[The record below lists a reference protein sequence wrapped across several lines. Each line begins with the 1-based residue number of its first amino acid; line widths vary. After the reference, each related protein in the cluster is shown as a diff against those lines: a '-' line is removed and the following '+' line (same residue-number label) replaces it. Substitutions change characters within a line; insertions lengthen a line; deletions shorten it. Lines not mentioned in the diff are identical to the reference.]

1 LRRKALKALLTSFD
15 LLLITL
21 AVTVSVVG
29 LARRWSQW
37 YSKKPAG
44 IKGDWAALKASVINH
59 REIFR
64 RPDVGWAHLAV
75 FWGVVLPMIIIVLAQ
90 LGFAI
95 PKFPAAILSIIQDLA
110 GVALIAGSLFLLLRR
125 AGIREA
131 GGPVRTRLPMILL
144 LVIGFSG
151 FLAAG
156 ARISLGAEGSMPWS
170 SPVGWVFSLVAPA
183 SPLFMQMMIRLH
195 FFTVILFV
203 ASLPFTFMRHV
214 VASPLNVF
222 YHKRGPKAALREL
235 SPEKGDIGAENA
247 SDFSWK
253 QLLDADACVA
263 CGRCDEKCPA
273 TLSGKPLSPRKVV
286 QTIRAQTEVAACNGN
301 GPRLMDVL
309 TADEIWACTNCMAC
323 VETCPVYVEPL
334 DKIID
339 IRRHLVLGEG
349 HLPHEARPMIRDLAL
364 YGDVQGK
371 GAAHRADW
379 AMHKD
384 IPLMS
389 DLGDDGA
396 ELLLW
401 VGCSGAFHPRNQET
415 TRAMARILKAAG
427 IRFGILGKEEVCC
440 GDPARRLGEETLFQ
454 SLAKKNMDAFARYG
468 VKKIVTLCP
477 HCLNT
482 LKNEY
487 PAVRGGRIEV
497 VHSTELVNELIRD
510 GRITL
515 KYPVA
520 GTMTIHDACFLGRYN
535 EVYEA
540 PREICRAVPGSAV
553 RELPR
558 NRENGFCCGGG
569 GGRMWLHEN
578 IGENINLVR
587 AKEIA
592 ETPVDLI
599 GTACPYCLVMLDDG
613 IKSLEL
619 EKTPKVADIID
630 IVADALA

>member
-1 LRRKALKALLTSFD
+1 MKALLTSFD
-15 LLLITL
+15 LLLITM
-21 AVTVSVVG
+21 AVAVCAIG

-44 IKGDWAALKASVINH
+44 IKGDWSALKASVIDH
-59 REIFR
+59 REIFK
-64 RPDVGWAHLAV
+64 RPNVGWAHLAV
-75 FWGVVLPMIIIVLAQ
+75 FWGVVLPMIIAILAQ
-90 LGFAI
+90 MGFTI
-95 PKFPAAILSIIQDLA
+95 PKFPAALLSVTQDLA

-125 AGIREA
+125 MGIREA
-131 GGPVRTRLPMILL
+131 GGPLRTRLPMILL
-144 LVIGFSG
+144 LIIGFSG
-151 FLAAG
+151 FLSEG
-156 ARISLGAEGSMPWS
+156 ARLSLVSAASLSWAY
-170 SPVGWVFSLVAPA
+170 PVGWGFSLFTPA

-195 FFTVILFV
+195 FFAVVFFV
-203 ASLPFTFMRHV
+203 ASIPFTFMRHLV
-214 VASPLNVF
+214 SSPMNVL

-235 SPEKGDIGAENA
+235 SPAEGDTGAETA

-286 QTIRAQTEVAACNGN
+286 QTIRAQTEAAACNGN
-301 GPRLMDVL
+301 GLRLMDVL

-349 HLPHEARPMIRDLAL
+349 HLPHEARPMMRDLAL

-389 DLGDDGA
+389 DLGPDGA

-415 TRAMARILKAAG
+415 TQAMARILKAAG

-487 PAVRGGRIEV
+487 PMVRSGGIEV
-497 VHSTELVNELIRD
+497 VHSTELVNDLIKD
-510 GRITL
+510 ERITL
-515 KYPVA
+515 KYPVE

-535 EVYEA
+535 EVYEP
-540 PREICRAVPGSAV
+540 PREICRAVPGSAL